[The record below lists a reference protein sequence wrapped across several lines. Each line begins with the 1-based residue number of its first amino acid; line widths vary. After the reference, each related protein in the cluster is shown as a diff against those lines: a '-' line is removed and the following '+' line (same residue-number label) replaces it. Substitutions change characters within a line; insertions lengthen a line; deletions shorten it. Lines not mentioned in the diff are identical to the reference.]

1 MAAKPTPPMNIK
13 ATEQVRGGAKPAS
26 LKKGRAYDVS
36 PDENYKTTSVR
47 MSPEFARDLKICVAH
62 TDIPQNQY
70 IIESVA
76 IRMAKDKK
84 EIAKRYNSA
93 K

>member
-1 MAAKPTPPMNIK
+1 MPPKSTPPMNIK
-13 ATEQVRGGAKPAS
+13 ATESMRDGAKPAS
-26 LKKGRAYDVS
+26 VKKGRSYDVS
-36 PDENYKTTSVR
+36 PDDNYKITSLR

-70 IIESVA
+70 IIETLA

-84 EIAKRYNSA
+84 DIAKRYNAA